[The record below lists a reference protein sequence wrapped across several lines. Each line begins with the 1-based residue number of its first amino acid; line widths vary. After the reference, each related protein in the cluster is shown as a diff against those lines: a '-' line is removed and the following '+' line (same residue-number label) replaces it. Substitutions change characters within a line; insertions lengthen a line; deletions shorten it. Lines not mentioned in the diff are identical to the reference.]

1 MLLISYQTLKARQ
14 RAERDK
20 YPEHLSLRVHR
31 ALSWLNRAEQC
42 QDDDG
47 RFIFLWIAFNAAY
60 AKETGE
66 DRTPDGLLFSE
77 FLAQLVKLDTANQ
90 LYSIVWDQY
99 AGPIRLLLNNQF
111 VFQPY
116 WNFQNGHPDTENWE
130 ERFTHAKIASN
141 SALSR
146 QDTVKVLSIVFNRL
160 YTLRNQL
167 IHGGATFGGK
177 VNRQQVT
184 DGARILSHI
193 VPCIM
198 TIMMDNAQYP
208 WGEACYPVKL

>member
-1 MLLISYQTLKARQ
+1 MRYEQLKSRQ
-14 RAERDK
+14 RAERAS
-20 YPEHLSLRVHR
+20 YPEHLSLRIHR

-42 QDDDG
+42 KDDDG
-47 RFIFLWIAFNAAY
+47 RFIFLWISFSAAY
-60 AKETGE
+60 ARETGE
-66 DRTPDGLLFSE
+66 DRAPDGQLFSE
-77 FLAQLVKLDTANQ
+77 FLAQLVKLDKANQ

-99 AGPIRLLLNNQF
+99 KGPIRLLLNNQF

-116 WNFQNGHPDTENWE
+116 WDFQNGHAGSENWE
-130 ERFTHAKIASN
+130 ERFSKAIIASN

-146 QDTVKVLSIVFNRL
+146 LDTVKVLRILFSRL

-177 VNRQQVT
+177 VNRRQVT
-184 DGARILSHI
+184 DGARLLSHI
-193 VPCIM
+193 VPGIM

-208 WGEACYPVKL
+208 WGEACYPVKV

>member
-1 MLLISYQTLKARQ
+1 MAAYDQLKARH
-14 RAERDK
+14 RTERDN
-20 YPEHLSLRVHR
+20 YPHNLSLRVHR

-42 QDDDG
+42 EDNDG
-47 RFIFLWIAFNAAY
+47 RFIFLWISFNAAY

-99 AGPIRLLLNNQF
+99 KGPIRLLLNNQF

-116 WNFQNGHPDTENWE
+116 WNFQNGHPGAENWE
-130 ERFTHAKIASN
+130 ARFSNAIIASN

-146 QDTVKVLSIVFNRL
+146 LDTVKVLSILFSRL

-167 IHGGATFGGK
+167 IHGGATFAGK

-184 DGARILSHI
+184 DGARLLGHI

-208 WGEACYPVKL
+208 WGEACYPVKV